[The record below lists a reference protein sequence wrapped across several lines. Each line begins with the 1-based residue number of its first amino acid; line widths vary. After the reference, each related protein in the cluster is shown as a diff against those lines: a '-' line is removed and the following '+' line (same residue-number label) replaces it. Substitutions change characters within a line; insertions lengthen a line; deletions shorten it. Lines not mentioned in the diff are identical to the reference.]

1 MRHRPWRP
9 VRGASG
15 SRKKP
20 QAFASASL
28 ESRIVSAVVISVCM
42 GCSTPAL
49 ASSDRSARMAADRFT
64 QTYLAYPGGRME
76 HSEWL
81 TRWTRTMTPNLGG
94 LVESALLAASH
105 DACEG
110 APAFEGDLLTSV
122 AEGATSAAITRCK
135 VQGTRARCE
144 VRYTLMHSR
153 DPAPFRWT
161 ELITLESLG
170 GAWRVD
176 GYFRSSGE
184 LDTDS
189 LAHRLKGLIRTA
201 SNCPE

>member
-1 MRHRPWRP
+1 MSHRPWRP

-28 ESRIVSAVVISVCM
+28 ESRTVAAVMISVFL

-49 ASSDRSARMAADRFT
+49 ASSDKGARIAADRFT

-81 TRWTRTMTPNLGG
+81 TRWTRTMTPNLAG
-94 LVESALLAASH
+94 LVESALLAVSH

-122 AEGATSAAITRCK
+122 AEGATSAAITRCNI
-135 VQGTRARCE
+135 QGTRARCD
-144 VRYTLMHSR
+144 VRYTLLTPR
-153 DPAPFRWT
+153 DPEPHRWT
-161 ELITLESLG
+161 EVITLESLG

-176 GYFRSSGE
+176 GYFRSSRARN
-184 LDTDS
+184 TDS
-189 LAHRLKGLIRTA
+189 LAHRLKGLIGTA